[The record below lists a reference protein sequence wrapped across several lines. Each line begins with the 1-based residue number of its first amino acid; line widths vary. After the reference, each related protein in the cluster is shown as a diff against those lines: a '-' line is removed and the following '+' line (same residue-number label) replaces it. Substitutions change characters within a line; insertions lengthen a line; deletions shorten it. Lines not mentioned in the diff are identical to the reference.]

1 MARFSTRSW
10 KNCATCRFWRGPR
23 RLHAPMGAA
32 EVEMGAA
39 GVCGVRQDKLHWR
52 PVTYATGSCHD
63 WRTWALVEADERGVP
78 A

>member
-1 MARFSTRSW
+1 
-10 KNCATCRFWRGPR
+10 
-23 RLHAPMGAA
+23 MGAA